1 MFLYGRLS
9 PLALSEMIP
18 GEISLEE
25 LLTSKS
31 TMAVEARGWVRKY
44 AGMEINNGSFV
55 PTMWKTD
62 EMDDVVEGIAVL
74 LDKSI
79 IKFLDEEVFFC
90 PHIYKRQ

>member
-1 MFLYGRLS
+1 
-9 PLALSEMIP
+9 MIP

-31 TMAVEARGWVRKY
+31 TIAVEARGWVRKY
-44 AGMEINNGSFV
+44 AGMEINDGWFA

-74 LDKSI
+74 LDKSL
-79 IKFLDEEVFFC
+79 IKALDEAVFDC
-90 PHIYKRQ
+90 PRLYKR